1 MLFTDNTRR
10 NVMKPWTWIIPFS
23 VLAALWAAAPGA
35 VLADE
40 TKSLT
45 VTVYNH
51 GQALVNEV
59 RSMNLPQGKGSVEF
73 SGVAETVQPA
83 TLQVRSL
90 SAAEAFTVLD
100 MNYEY
105 DLVSV
110 KALLDRYVGK
120 TLQVVLPD
128 PRDRQATEL
137 REAVLLANN
146 DRPIF
151 EVDGQIY
158 VGGYDSVYLAEM
170 PQGLRPRPTLVW
182 LVQNTGPAVQDID
195 VSYLAGGMGWQA
207 DYVLK
212 VNRDNDRAALS
223 GWVTLDNQSGMA
235 FENTSLKLVAGEVNI
250 VRPEP
255 VRMRRDMGLAAP
267 MAAEA
272 MQQEEFF
279 EYHLYSVP
287 RRVDIAN
294 RQTKQISLLQAPDMG
309 LAKKLLAR
317 FDGYPSPG
325 MGLIKQSVAVFLTF
339 KNSEANGLGLPL
351 PKGVVRAYQESKDGS
366 TLFIGEDRLE
376 HTPKDAEVELRMGEA
391 FDLGIERRMLAHEQT
406 GKNTVTYTWEVKIR
420 NSKDESQRVLLEDA
434 VQGDWRITRA
444 SHAYEKVDARRV
456 RFTLDVPPSSVQD
469 QLVVTYTVT
478 TRY

>member
-1 MLFTDNTRR
+1 MNYMIGVAVFAAL
-10 NVMKPWTWIIPFS
+10 
-23 VLAALWAAAPGA
+23 VLASSPA
-35 VLADE
+35 LADAA
-40 TKSLT
+40 KSLS

-51 GQALVNEV
+51 GQALINEV
-59 RSMNLPQGKGSVEF
+59 RSMDLPEGEGLVEF
-73 SGVAETVQPA
+73 TGVAETVQPA

-90 SAAEAFTVLD
+90 SAADAFAVLD

-120 TLQVVLPD
+120 TLRVVLPD
-128 PRDRQATEL
+128 PHDRQANIV
-137 REAVLLANN
+137 REATLLANN

-158 VGGYDSVYLAEM
+158 VGGYESVYLAEM
-170 PQGLRPRPTLVW
+170 PEGLRPRPTLVW
-182 LVQNTGPAVQDID
+182 LVHNDGPATQDID
-195 VSYLAGGMGWQA
+195 VSYLAGGMNWQA

-235 FENTSLKLVAGEVNI
+235 FVNASLKLVAGEVNI

-255 VRMRRDMGLAAP
+255 HYLRKDMVLAAP

-287 RRVDIAN
+287 RPVDVNN
-294 RQTKQISLLQAPDMG
+294 RQTKQISLLQAPDLG
-309 LAKKLLAR
+309 VEKKLVAR
-317 FDGYPSPG
+317 YDRFPSPG
-325 MGLIKQSVAVFLTF
+325 TGTVKQSVAVFLTF

-351 PKGVVRAYQESKDGS
+351 PKGIVRAYQESLDGS
-366 TLFIGEDRLE
+366 TLFIGEDRVD
-376 HTPKDAEVELRMGEA
+376 HTPRDAEVELRMGEA
-391 FDLGIERRMLAHEQT
+391 FDLGIERTLLSHEQT
-406 GKNTVTYTWEVKIR
+406 GRNTVAYAWEIRVR
-420 NSKDESQRVLLEDA
+420 NSKDEPQRVLLEELLH
-434 VQGDWRITRA
+434 GDWRITE
-444 SHAYEKVDARRV
+444 SSLPYEKIDARRV
-456 RFTLDVPPSSVQD
+456 RFTLDVPPSREQD
-469 QLVVTYTVT
+469 QLVLTYAVVA
-478 TRY
+478 RY

>member
-1 MLFTDNTRR
+1 
-10 NVMKPWTWIIPFS
+10 MKLWTWITLF
-23 VLAALWAAAPGA
+23 LLWAALWASAPGSA
-35 VLADE
+35 LADE

-59 RSMNLPQGKGSVEF
+59 RSMDLPAESGLVEF
-73 SGVAETVQPA
+73 SGVAETVRPA

-90 SAAEAFTVLD
+90 TAADAFSVLD

-120 TLQVVLPD
+120 KLQVVLPD
-128 PRDRQATEL
+128 PHDRQANIL

-151 EVDGQIY
+151 EVEGQIY
-158 VGGYDSVYLAEM
+158 VGGYESVYLAEM
-170 PQGLRPRPTLVW
+170 PEGLRPRPTLVW
-182 LVQNTGPAVQDID
+182 LVRNSGPTVQDID
-195 VSYLAGGMGWQA
+195 VSYLAGSIGWQA

-212 VNRDNDRAALS
+212 VDRDNDRAALS

-235 FENTSLKLVAGEVNI
+235 FQNAALKLVAGEVNI
-250 VRPEP
+250 VQPEQ
-255 VRMRRDMGLAAP
+255 RYLHKDMARAAP

-272 MQQEEFF
+272 MQEEEFF

-287 RRVDIAN
+287 RLVDIAN

-309 LAKKLLAR
+309 LEKKLLAR
-317 FDGYPSPG
+317 FDRYPSPG
-325 MGLIKQSVAVFLTF
+325 MGAIKQSVSVFLAF

-351 PKGVVRAYQESKDGS
+351 PKGIVRAYQESKDGS
-366 TLFIGEDRLE
+366 TLFIGEDRLD
-376 HTPKDAEVELRMGEA
+376 HTPRDAEVELRMGEA
-391 FDLGIERRMLAHEQT
+391 FDLGVERRMSSHEQT
-406 GKNTVTYTWEVKIR
+406 GKNTVAYTWEISVR
-420 NSKDESQRVLLEDA
+420 NSKDEPQRVFLED
-434 VQGDWRITRA
+434 VVHGDWRITA
-444 SHAYEKVDARRV
+444 SSHSYEKIDARRI
-456 RFTLDVPPSSVQD
+456 RFSLDVPPSGEQD
-469 QLVVTYTVT
+469 QLVVTYTVK

>member
-1 MLFTDNTRR
+1 MNIR
-10 NVMKPWTWIIPFS
+10 TWIL
-23 VLAALWAAAPGA
+23 LAILMTALPGQ

-59 RSMNLPQGKGSVEF
+59 RSMNLPQGKGLVEF
-73 SGVAETVQPA
+73 TGVPETVQPA

-90 SAAEAFTVLD
+90 SAAEAFTVLE
-100 MNYEY
+100 MSYEY

-120 TLQVVLPD
+120 TLWVVLPD
-128 PRDRQATEL
+128 KHDRQATVL
-137 REAVLLANN
+137 HEATLLANN

-158 VGGYDSVYLAEM
+158 VGGYESVYLAEM
-170 PQGLRPRPTLVW
+170 PQGLRPGPTLVW
-182 LVQNTGPAVQDID
+182 LVQNTGAAVQDIN
-195 VSYLAGGMGWQA
+195 VSYLAGGMDWQA

-212 VNRDNDRAALS
+212 VNRENDRAALS

-235 FENTSLKLVAGEVNI
+235 FENASLKLVAGEVNI
-250 VRPEP
+250 VWPEP
-255 VRMRRDMGLAAP
+255 VLMRQDMVLAAP
-267 MAAEA
+267 MAAEEA
-272 MQQEEFF
+272 MRQEEFF

-287 RRVDIAN
+287 RPVNIAN
-294 RQTKQISLLQAPDMG
+294 RQTKQISLLQTPDMG
-309 LAKKLLAR
+309 LTKKLLAR
-317 FDGYPSPG
+317 FDGYPYPG
-325 MGLIKQSVAVFLTF
+325 MGLIKQNVAVFLTF

-366 TLFIGEDRLE
+366 ALFIGEDRVE

-391 FDLGIERRMLAHEQT
+391 FDLGIERRMVSHEQT
-406 GKNTVTYTWEVKIR
+406 GKHTATYTWEIKIR
-420 NSKDESQRVLLEDA
+420 NSKDEVQRVILEDA
-434 VQGDWRITRA
+434 VWGDWRITNS
-444 SHAYEKVDARRV
+444 SHAYEKIDAQRV
-456 RFTLDVPPSSVQD
+456 RFTLDVLPSSVQD

-478 TRY
+478 TRF

>member
-1 MLFTDNTRR
+1 
-10 NVMKPWTWIIPFS
+10 MKPWAWIIPF
-23 VLAALWAAAPGA
+23 LLFAALWAAAAGGA
-35 VLADE
+35 ALADE
-40 TKSLT
+40 TKALT

-59 RSMNLPQGKGSVEF
+59 RSMSLPKGEGLVEF
-73 SGVAETVQPA
+73 TGVAETVQPA

-120 TLQVVLPD
+120 TLRVVLPD

-158 VGGYDSVYLAEM
+158 AGGYDSVYLAEM

-182 LVQNTGPAVQDID
+182 LVRNTGPAVQDID

-212 VNRDNDRAALS
+212 VHRDNDRAALS

-235 FENTSLKLVAGEVNI
+235 FENAALKLVAGEVNI

-255 VRMRRDMGLAAP
+255 APMRRDMALAAP
-267 MAAEA
+267 MAAEVV
-272 MQQEEFF
+272 QQEEFF

-287 RRVDIAN
+287 RPVDIAN

-309 LAKKLLAR
+309 LSKKLLAR

-325 MGLIKQSVAVFLTF
+325 MGTIRQSVAVFLTF

-351 PKGVVRAYQESKDGS
+351 PKGIVRAYQESRDGS
-366 TLFIGEDRLE
+366 TLFIGEDRLG
-376 HTPKDAEVELRMGEA
+376 HTPRDAEVELRMGEA
-391 FDLGIERRMLAHEQT
+391 FDLGVERRMVSHEQT
-406 GKNTVTYTWEVKIR
+406 GKNTATYTWEIKIR
-420 NSKDESQRVLLEDA
+420 NSRDEPQRVLLEDA
-434 VQGDWRITRA
+434 VQGDWRITKA
-444 SHAYEKVDARRV
+444 SHDYEKIDARRV
-456 RFTLDVPPSSVQD
+456 RFTLDVPPSSERD
-469 QLVVTYTVT
+469 QFVVTYTVT

>member
-1 MLFTDNTRR
+1 MFFHAVDGQHEENAM
-10 NVMKPWTWIIPFS
+10 NIWTWM
-23 VLAALWAAAPGA
+23 LAALLLIALPGKA
-35 VLADE
+35 WADE

-59 RSMNLPQGKGSVEF
+59 RSMELPQGKGLVEF
-73 SGVAETVQPA
+73 AGVAETVQPA
-83 TLQVRSL
+83 TLQVRSR

-120 TLQVVLPD
+120 TVRVVLPD

-137 REAVLLANN
+137 RQAVLLANN

-151 EVDGQIY
+151 EVDGEIY
-158 VGGYDSVYLAEM
+158 VGNHDSVYLAEM
-170 PQGLRPRPTLVW
+170 PKGLRPRPTLVW
-182 LVQNTGPAVQDID
+182 LVQNTGPGVQDID
-195 VSYLAGGMGWQA
+195 VSYLAGGMGWKA

-212 VNRDNDRAALS
+212 VDRDNKRAALS

-235 FENTSLKLVAGEVNI
+235 FENASLKLVAGEVNV

-255 VRMRRDMGLAAP
+255 VRLSRDMTLAAP

-272 MQQEEFF
+272 MQEEEFF

-287 RRVDIAN
+287 RPVDIAN
-294 RQTKQISLLQAPDMG
+294 RQTKQISLLQAPDMR
-309 LAKKLLAR
+309 LSKKLLAR
-317 FDGYPSPG
+317 FDGYPNPG
-325 MGLIKQSVAVFLTF
+325 MGLVKQSVAVFLTF

-366 TLFIGEDRLE
+366 TLFIGEDLVE

-391 FDLGIERRMLAHEQT
+391 FDLGIERRMLSHEQT
-406 GKNTVTYTWEVKIR
+406 GKNTATYTWEIKIR
-420 NSKDESQRVLLEDA
+420 NSKDEAQQVLLEDA
-434 VQGDWRITRA
+434 VQGDWRITRT
-444 SHAYEKVDARRV
+444 SHDYEKIDARRV
-456 RFTLDVPPSSVQD
+456 RFTLDVPPSAVQD
-469 QLVVTYTVT
+469 QLVLTYSVT
-478 TRY
+478 TRF